1 MVPIYMAGQNKKPKK
16 SSCGYC
22 VNTLGLSCSSRKRK
36 RANRTCLFCVGCE
49 MYLCAACQ
57 IKFKIHSNAM
67 KNASKVAKELVKSLL
82 YQNLV

>member
-49 MYLCAACQ
+49 MYLCTGCQ
-57 IKFKIHSNAM
+57 VKCKMHKTAM
-67 KNASKVAKELVKSLL
+67 KAAKDVAKKVIKTLPQK
-82 YQNLV
+82 

>member
-49 MYLCAACQ
+49 MYLCSGCQ
-57 IKFKIHSNAM
+57 VNCKMHKTAM
-67 KNASKVAKELVKSLL
+67 KAAKDVAKKVIKTLPQK
-82 YQNLV
+82 

>member
-1 MVPIYMAGQNKKPKK
+1 MIYFQYIFFNTF
-16 SSCGYC
+16 CGYC
-22 VNTLGLSCSSRKRK
+22 VKSLGLSGSSRKTK
-36 RANRTCLFCVGCE
+36 RAKRTQLFCIGCE